1 MTSADLPTPTAARAS
16 RRPGPRRAAGLPT
29 GPEEVRSAVIAAA
42 AELFSRE
49 GVSEVSLRQIAA
61 AAQVNPALISRYIG
75 SRDDLVRAVFA
86 DLTDRLVDEITTAP
100 SASRGFDPDTV
111 MGQWTRVLTHLV
123 LTDIDTA
130 IEIGRAPV
138 EVLSEAVEGLY
149 DQDRAA
155 ARLRVAQLMG
165 SAIGWRLFEPYL
177 VAAAGIDSL
186 GLDDVRAELTRTHRR
201 LAATPFPSPSDPP
214 ERPTSSL

>member
-1 MTSADLPTPTAARAS
+1 M
-16 RRPGPRRAAGLPT
+16 
-29 GPEEVRSAVIAAA
+29 IAAA

-75 SRDDLVRAVFA
+75 SREDLVRMVFA
-86 DLTDRLVDEITTAP
+86 DLTDRLVDDITAAP
-100 SASRGFDPDTV
+100 SASRGFDTDTV

-177 VAAAGIDSL
+177 VAAADIDSMT
-186 GLDDVRAELTRTHRR
+186 LDDYRSELTRTHRR
-201 LAATPFPSPSDPP
+201 LAATPLPSPPDPP
-214 ERPTSSL
+214 EQRTSAP

>member
-1 MTSADLPTPTAARAS
+1 MASADLPTPTPARAS

-29 GPEEVRSAVIAAA
+29 GPAEVRSAVIAAA

-75 SRDDLVRAVFA
+75 SREDLVRMVFA
-86 DLTDRLVDEITTAP
+86 DLTDRLVDDITAAP
-100 SASRGFDPDTV
+100 SASRGFDTDTV

-177 VAAAGIDSL
+177 VAAADIDSMT
-186 GLDDVRAELTRTHRR
+186 LDDYRSELTRTHRR
-201 LAATPFPSPSDPP
+201 LAATPLPSPPDPP
-214 ERPTSSL
+214 EQRTSAP

>member
-1 MTSADLPTPTAARAS
+1 M
-16 RRPGPRRAAGLPT
+16 
-29 GPEEVRSAVIAAA
+29 IAAA

-49 GVSEVSLRQIAA
+49 GVSGVSLRQIAA
-61 AAQVNPALISRYIG
+61 AARVNPALISRYIG
-75 SRDDLVRAVFA
+75 SRDDLVRAVFE
-86 DLTDRLVDEITTAP
+86 DLTDRLVGEIATAP
-100 SASRGFDPDTV
+100 SASRGFEADTV

-123 LTDIDTA
+123 LVDPDTA

-149 DQDRAA
+149 GQDRDA

-177 VAAAGIDSL
+177 VAAADIDSMT
-186 GLDDVRAELTRTHRR
+186 LDDYRIELTRTHRR
-201 LAATPFPSPSDPP
+201 LAATPLPSPPDPP
-214 ERPTSSL
+214 EQRTSAP